1 MQNTLT
7 VPPGKIIIINGPSS
21 SGKTTLALALQK
33 QLDLP
38 FIRFS
43 FDLFLDH
50 KAFPSEQIK
59 SGKFSWDLMRPSV
72 FRGIQQCLPALA
84 TAGNN
89 ILFDHIIETKAWLYD
104 LISQVSELDVFFVG
118 LHCSLP
124 ELERREIQRGNR
136 REGEARQDFQTVHSI
151 TSYDLELNSEQPL
164 DGNVA
169 LLIRAWKEWK
179 RPSALDKM
187 MEEMRFRSKIAS
199 RFNRAAN
206 TASLSGA
213 RAVGQLFSDAVIIRR
228 WLLSFPFVIL

>member
-1 MQNTLT
+1 MIMHNPLNI
-7 VPPGKIIIINGPSS
+7 PPGKIIIINGPSS

-50 KAFPSEQIK
+50 QAFPSEQIK

-89 ILFDHIIETKAWLYD
+89 IIFDHIIETKAWLYD
-104 LISQVSELDVFFVG
+104 LISMISELDVFFVG

-124 ELERREIQRGNR
+124 ELERRETERGNR
-136 REGEARQDFQTVHSI
+136 RTGEARQDFQTVHSI
-151 TSYDLELNSEQPL
+151 TLYDLELNSEHSL
-164 DGNVA
+164 EKNVTM
-169 LLIRAWKEWK
+169 LIQAWKERK

-187 MEEMRFRSKIAS
+187 IEEMNVQK
-199 RFNRAAN
+199 
-206 TASLSGA
+206 
-213 RAVGQLFSDAVIIRR
+213 
-228 WLLSFPFVIL
+228 